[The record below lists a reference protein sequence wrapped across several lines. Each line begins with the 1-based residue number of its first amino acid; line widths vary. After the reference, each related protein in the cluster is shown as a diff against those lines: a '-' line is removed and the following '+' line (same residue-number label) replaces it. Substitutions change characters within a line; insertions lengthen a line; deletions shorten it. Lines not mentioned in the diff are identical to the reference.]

1 MRKAK
6 FQGHY
11 RVTCLRVDG
20 SVKWIE
26 EGHNDITDF
35 GLNEILGI
43 MFVQGTQFNNWFM
56 GLIDAA
62 GFSAVADADLMNSHA
77 GWVESIKYTEANRPT
92 IPFGAVVAQKT
103 ETTPSVSFTINEF
116 HTLKGVF
123 IVSNSTK
130 SGTTGTLWA
139 TALFSGDKAVDLN
152 ETLKVDY
159 EITATKA

>member
-11 RVTCLRVDG
+11 KVTCLRVDG

-77 GWVESIKYTEANRPT
+77 GWVESTDYSESNRPT
-92 IPFGAVVAQKT
+92 IPFGAVVSQKT
-103 ETTPSVSFTINEF
+103 ETSPSVNFTATEAQ
-116 HTLKGVF
+116 TLKGVF

-130 SGTTGTLWA
+130 GGTTGTLWA
-139 TALFSGDKAVDLN
+139 TALFSGDKTIAIN
-152 ETLKVDY
+152 EVLKVDY